1 MHLSVVMPA
10 SYEVGDTTERRLPEA
25 LVADDTG
32 EFVRPRSFPRP
43 SSMYPMVSIEDE
55 PEEDSRPTDDAD
67 RQYMT
72 ASVAW
77 PP

>member
-1 MHLSVVMPA
+1 MSA

-25 LVADDTG
+25 IVNDDTG
-32 EFVRPRSFPRP
+32 VYVRPRTFPRP
-43 SSMYPMVSIEDE
+43 SSMYPMACV
-55 PEEDSRPTDDAD
+55 EDSEDTDRGSRPSDE